1 MDFNNYPDYAVI
13 ERHIRAARIERA
25 PVIAEAIAGFVM
37 KIWNAIQE
45 PPAAPAILP
54 IDRRRESRTGVP
66 RFTSR
71 LAVR

>member
-1 MDFNNYPDYAVI
+1 MDFNNYPEYAVI

-45 PPAAPAILP
+45 PPAAPAIVA
-54 IDRRRESRTGVP
+54 IDRRRESRIGLP
-66 RFTSR
+66 RVTNR
-71 LAVR
+71 LAHR